1 MIKYLSKTDKNKLKG
16 TAVVRLDF
24 NTEDDWRMKAALPT
38 LKFLIKA
45 GVKVLILSH
54 RGRPQEGGKSQIAN
68 RKANDKLSLRKDV
81 GILGRL
87 LKKKIGF
94 ISGFDFKEIRET
106 LKKASEG
113 SVFLLENLRF
123 LPGEEKNSK
132 KLAKDLAKLGNFY
145 VNDAFAVSHR
155 ANASMAA
162 ITKFLPSY
170 AGLGLEEE
178 LKHLAK
184 VVNNPIR
191 PLVLLVG
198 GGKAKDKVEVLK
210 NLEKKADA
218 LILGGAVANTILFL
232 QGRDI
237 GDSVVDR
244 KDNKI
249 FMPIIN
255 FKNLI
260 LPVDFKYSGKKI
272 LDIGPQTIR
281 VFSDAIKGAGT
292 VVWNGPLGLIEDNR
306 FREGSLAMAR
316 AITKNRK
323 CFSLVGG
330 GETVM
335 FLKKYK
341 LDKKF
346 SFVSTGGGAMLDF
359 FAGKKLPGLIA
370 LGIEKQ
376 R

>member
-1 MIKYLSKTDKNKLKG
+1 MIKYLSKIEKSKLKG
-16 TAVVRLDF
+16 MAIVRLDF

-54 RGRPQEGGKSQIAN
+54 RGRPLDGGKSQIAN
-68 RKANDKLSLRKDV
+68 RKSREGFSLKKDA
-81 GILGRL
+81 GILGKL
-87 LKKKIGF
+87 LKKKVGF
-94 ISGFDFKEIRET
+94 IPGFNSKEIKEI
-106 LKKASEG
+106 LKKAPKG

-132 KLAKDLAKLGNFY
+132 KLAKNLAKLGNFY

-155 ANASMAA
+155 ANASVAA

-198 GGKAKDKVEVLK
+198 GGKSKDKVEVLK

-237 GDSVVDR
+237 GDSVADR
-244 KDNKI
+244 EDNKI
-249 FMPIIN
+249 FLPIIN
-255 FKNLI
+255 FKNFI
-260 LPVDFKYSGKKI
+260 LPVDFKYGGKKI
-272 LDIGPQTIR
+272 LDIGPQTIK

-292 VVWNGPLGLIEDNR
+292 VVWNGPLGLIEDKR

-316 AITKNRK
+316 AIAKNRK

-370 LGIEKQ
+370 LGIEK
-376 R
+376 

>member
-1 MIKYLSKTDKNKLKG
+1 MIKYLSKIEKNKLRG
-16 TAVVRLDF
+16 TAIVRLDF

-38 LKFLIKA
+38 LKFLITA
-45 GVKVLILSH
+45 GVTVLILSH
-54 RGRPQEGGKSQIAN
+54 RGRPLEGGKSQIAT
-68 RKANDKLSLRKDV
+68 RKANNKLSLRKDA
-81 GILGRL
+81 GILEKL
-87 LKKKIGF
+87 LKNKVGF
-94 ISGFDFKEIRET
+94 IPDFDFKKIKET
-106 LKKASEG
+106 LKKSPKG
-113 SVFLLENLRF
+113 SIFLLENLRF
-123 LPGEEKNSK
+123 LAGEEKNNK
-132 KLAKDLAKLGNFY
+132 KLAKDLAGLGSFY

-155 ANASMAA
+155 ANASVVA

-178 LKHLAK
+178 LKHLTK

-210 NLEKKADA
+210 NLEKKTDA
-218 LILGGAVANTILFL
+218 MILGGAVANTILFL
-232 QGRDI
+232 EGRDI
-237 GDSVVDR
+237 GDSIADR
-244 KDNKI
+244 EDNKI
-249 FMPIIN
+249 FQPIIN

-272 LDIGPQTIR
+272 LDIGPQTIKI
-281 VFSDAIKGAGT
+281 FGDAIKGAGT
-292 VVWNGPLGLIEDNR
+292 VIWNGPLGLIEDKR
-306 FREGSLAMAR
+306 FREGSLALAR

-341 LDKKF
+341 LDRKF

-370 LGIEKQ
+370 LGIEK
-376 R
+376 RG